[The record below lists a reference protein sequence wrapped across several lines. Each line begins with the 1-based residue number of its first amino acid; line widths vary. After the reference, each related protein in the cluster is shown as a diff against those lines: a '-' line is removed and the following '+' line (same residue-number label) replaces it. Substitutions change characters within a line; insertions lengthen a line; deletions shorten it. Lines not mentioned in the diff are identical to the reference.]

1 MNVDQIYR
9 LYMKDIY
16 LYLYRLTR
24 NEKQAEDL
32 TQDTFTRAYL
42 FLDTYQGEKVRPWLF
57 KVAYHAFVDWYRKH
71 KMQIPMDPGSMQEM
85 LEQPDERTS
94 PEKQLLEKED
104 WRSFLTLIDLLTE
117 KHQAVL
123 LLRYKH
129 HFSYAEI
136 GEILGLSA
144 ADVKITVYRGRQ
156 KLYGIWKERIQDDN
170 GQKR

>member
-1 MNVDQIYR
+1 MNLDQIYR
-9 LYMKDIY
+9 MYMKDIY

-42 FLDTYQGEKVRPWLF
+42 FLEDYQGEKVRPWLF
-57 KVAYHAFVDWYRKH
+57 KVAYHSFVDWYRKQ
-71 KMQIPMDPGSMQEM
+71 KTQIPTDPVLMQEM
-85 LEQPDERTS
+85 LEQPDERAS
-94 PEKQLLEKED
+94 PERKLLEAED
-104 WRSFLTLIDLLTE
+104 WQYFLALIDLLTE
-117 KHQAVL
+117 KQRQAL

-136 GEILGLSA
+136 GEVLGLTA

-156 KLYGIWKERIQDDN
+156 KLYGIWKERVQ
-170 GQKR
+170 Q